1 VKQTGADWAIFLDA
15 DEYWIPASGSLREC
29 AALETADILSV
40 PRFNVPLGATGPAM
54 PNRLV
59 PGRYDE
65 LLLLVKPIPNFHA
78 YLKQNPESPW
88 IEGVPDSKPM
98 ARPDR
103 IAGFAIW
110 GAHEIVFAGEEPV
123 RRASPT
129 DLLIAHVPFTTRS
142 RFIRKVDNIRR
153 IFAVHDSRFSEDA
166 AWHWRRW
173 LELAEQGRLD
183 EEFERTVFDAHTIG
197 DLRHRG
203 VIKSALE
210 VFADAAGPVMTP
222 AVYQSQRQE
231 MP

>member
-1 VKQTGADWAIFLDA
+1 MLDDAAGQAIRDARSAAAGKALQQRDTSRVTLGGLEEQLKDAQEKLSRAQAQVKQTGADWAIFLDA

-88 IEGVPDSKPM
+88 IEGVPDRKPM
-98 ARPDR
+98 ARPRR

-110 GAHEIVFAGEEPV
+110 GAHNIVVAGEEPV
-123 RRASPT
+123 RR
-129 DLLIAHVPFTTRS
+129 V
-142 RFIRKVDNIRR
+142 
-153 IFAVHDSRFSEDA
+153 
-166 AWHWRRW
+166 
-173 LELAEQGRLD
+173 
-183 EEFERTVFDAHTIG
+183 
-197 DLRHRG
+197 
-203 VIKSALE
+203 
-210 VFADAAGPVMTP
+210 
-222 AVYQSQRQE
+222 
-231 MP
+231 